1 MITSFT
7 GLAGFKN
14 AFHGWNTSLN
24 RILLWN
30 LRPDWNLIQQEKPDE
45 NSTNNKSNDDSEPP
59 KNEPLNAQFLVAL
72 QHVLN
77 GIPLEKWTHQV
88 NVLSEKE
95 RDMLNEII
103 TLKSNHDD
111 LLEEVGKLR
120 HTTNVPI
127 PIPIQ
132 RPPINESNLRAILDA
147 TDDEIVLINA
157 AYELMDFNLNFEDSF
172 YARYGVK
179 PERGLKI
186 TDLFPEEYSD
196 TAAVLCDRI
205 DKCMQGQPRTY
216 YDRTNLGSYISIAE
230 IKFYPIKN
238 ALQKVT
244 GAAVFAID
252 ITERKQSEETIKR
265 NQQLLSSINRNIKEG
280 LFRSSR
286 DQGLIYVNKAFIEMF
301 EFEGEGEALSCAV
314 PELFSDTVQR
324 QQLLAEIEER
334 GSFTNKEV
342 KFRRKD
348 GSVFW
353 GLLSSM
359 RTTEK
364 DGTVLYDGAI
374 RDITRMK
381 EFEEEIIH
389 SKEIAEN
396 ATRAKS
402 DFLATMSHEIRT
414 PMNGVIGMTSLLS
427 ETALSNEQRDYVDT
441 IRFSG
446 EHLLNIINDILDF
459 SKIEAGHMELE
470 ATPFDLN
477 ALIEEVM
484 NLFSSRAYEKN
495 LELLYS
501 VQNNEVFHLCG
512 DVTRL
517 RQVFVNLIGNAIKFT
532 EKGEVHIEVE
542 KVWENDRRV
551 QLTFNVNDTGIGI
564 PDEKLDRLFKP
575 FSQID
580 NTTTRKYGGTGLG
593 LAISTRLV
601 ELMGGAL
608 KASSIQQKG
617 TRFYFTLEMERTHI
631 EIQQYRN
638 LEKLRDK
645 RILILDDNHTNRKIL
660 EQMFHNYGM
669 HVTSFPNPLLAL
681 AALKEGTRFDMGI
694 IDMRMP
700 DMDGLEFG
708 KHAAQLHT
716 GIPLLLYSSIGSS
729 VSRTEINRFFK
740 GHINKPIRHDVLL
753 NRMVSILEH
762 QNVDKSE
769 STSTSGTTLDN
780 QNIASDFPMKILLAE
795 DNLINQKLAE
805 RVLEI
810 FGYKVDLAENGQQA
824 FDMMQKNGYDLILM
838 DVMMPDVDGIEAT
851 RLIRSE
857 LGAEHQP
864 VIIAVTANALK
875 GDKEMCIE
883 AGMNDYISKPI
894 NTQELRDLLVMY
906 GDGIRKKR
914 DQAT

>member
-1 MITSFT
+1 M
-7 GLAGFKN
+7 
-14 AFHGWNTSLN
+14 
-24 RILLWN
+24 
-30 LRPDWNLIQQEKPDE
+30 
-45 NSTNNKSNDDSEPP
+45 
-59 KNEPLNAQFLVAL
+59 
-72 QHVLN
+72 
-77 GIPLEKWTHQV
+77 
-88 NVLSEKE
+88 
-95 RDMLNEII
+95 
-103 TLKSNHDD
+103 
-111 LLEEVGKLR
+111 
-120 HTTNVPI
+120 
-127 PIPIQ
+127 
-132 RPPINESNLRAILDA
+132 
-147 TDDEIVLINA
+147 
-157 AYELMDFNLNFEDSF
+157 
-172 YARYGVK
+172 
-179 PERGLKI
+179 
-186 TDLFPEEYSD
+186 
-196 TAAVLCDRI
+196 CDRI
-205 DKCMQGQPRTY
+205 DKCIQGHPRTY
-216 YDRTNLGSYISIAE
+216 YDRTNLGTYISIAE
-230 IKFYPIKN
+230 IKIYPIKN
-238 ALQKVT
+238 ALHKVT
-244 GAAVFAID
+244 GAAIFAID
-252 ITERKQSEETIKR
+252 ITERKQTEETIKR

-301 EFEGEGEALSCAV
+301 EFNGEAEALGCAV

-359 RTTEK
+359 RSTEK

-427 ETALSNEQRDYVDT
+427 ETALTTEQRDYVDT

-501 VQNNEVFHLCG
+501 VENNEVYHLCG

-542 KVWENDRRV
+542 KVCENGNRV
-551 QLTFNVNDTGIGI
+551 QLTFTVNDTGIGI

-601 ELMGGAL
+601 ELMGGTL
-608 KASSIQQKG
+608 QASSIIQKG
-617 TRFYFTLEMERTHI
+617 TRFFFTLEMERTHI

-645 RILILDDNHTNRKIL
+645 RILILDDNQTNRKIL
-660 EQMFHNYGM
+660 EQMFQNYGM
-669 HVTSFPNPLLAL
+669 NVTSFPNPLLAL
-681 AALKEGTRFDMGI
+681 AALKEGARFDMGI

-708 KHAAQLHT
+708 KRVSQLET
-716 GIPLLLYSSIGSS
+716 NIPLLLYSSIGSS

-753 NRMVSILEH
+753 NRMVSILEDH
-762 QNVDKSE
+762 DIEKPEN
-769 STSTSGTTLDN
+769 TSPADTSADN
-780 QNIASDFPMKILLAE
+780 QNIAREYPMKILLAE

-810 FGYKVDLAENGQQA
+810 FGYRVDLAENGQQA
-824 FDMMQKNGYDLILM
+824 FDMMAKNSYDLILM

-851 RLIRSE
+851 RRIRSE
-857 LGAEHQP
+857 LNEKQQP

-875 GDKEMCIE
+875 GDKELCIG

-914 DQAT
+914 D

>member
-1 MITSFT
+1 M
-7 GLAGFKN
+7 
-14 AFHGWNTSLN
+14 
-24 RILLWN
+24 WN
-30 LRPDWNLIQQEKPDE
+30 LRPNWKIIQQEKPDE
-45 NSTNNKSNDDSEPP
+45 NSTNNENSNDEELP
-59 KNEPLNAQFLVAL
+59 KNDPTNVQFFAALQQAMNGVAL
-72 QHVLN
+72 ENCSQQFN
-77 GIPLEKWTHQV
+77 A
-88 NVLSEKE
+88 LSEKE

-103 TLKSNHDD
+103 TLKTTNDD

-120 HTTNVPI
+120 NQNQTPTLI
-127 PIPIQ
+127 SSQ
-132 RPPINESNLRAILDA
+132 RPPTNESNLRAILDA

-172 YARYGVK
+172 YARYGIK
-179 PERGLKI
+179 PERGVKI
-186 TDLFPEEYSD
+186 IDLFPQEYSD

-244 GAAVFAID
+244 GTAVFAID

-301 EFEGEGEALSCAV
+301 EFDGEAEALDCAV
-314 PELFSDTVQR
+314 HELFSDTVQR
-324 QQLLAEIEER
+324 QQLLAEIEDR

-501 VQNNEVFHLCG
+501 VENNEVFHLCG

-542 KVWENDRRV
+542 KVWENDGRV

-601 ELMGGAL
+601 ELMGGVL
-608 KASSIQQKG
+608 KASSVQQKG

-631 EIQQYRN
+631 EIQQFHN

-645 RILILDDNHTNRKIL
+645 RIIILDDNHTNRKIL
-660 EQMFHNYGM
+660 EQMFQNYGM
-669 HVTSFPNPLLAL
+669 QVTSFPNPLLAL

-708 KHAAQLHT
+708 KQVAELRT

-753 NRMVSILEH
+753 NRMVSILEN
-762 QNVDKSE
+762 QNIDKAE
-769 STSTSGTTLDN
+769 SIAASGTALDN

-810 FGYKVDLAENGQQA
+810 FGYQVDLAENGQQA

-857 LGAEHQP
+857 LGAKHQP
-864 VIIAVTANALK
+864 IIIAVTANALK
-875 GDKEMCIE
+875 GDKELCIE

>member
-1 MITSFT
+1 LITSFT
-7 GLAGFKN
+7 ELAGFRN
-14 AFHGWNTSLN
+14 AFQGWNTSLN

-30 LRPDWNLIQQEKPDE
+30 LRPNWKLIQQEKTDE
-45 NSTNNKSNDDSEPP
+45 NANNETPHDDEDPQKNDSP
-59 KNEPLNAQFLVAL
+59 NVQFLDGL
-72 QHVLN
+72 QQVLN
-77 GIPLEKWTHQV
+77 GIPLEQSTIPL
-88 NVLSEKE
+88 NTLSEKE
-95 RDMLNEII
+95 RDILNEIL
-103 TLKSNHDD
+103 TLKSNNDD
-111 LLEEVGKLR
+111 LLEEVSELR
-120 HTTNVPI
+120 TKTQTHFSI
-127 PIPIQ
+127 SFQ
-132 RPPINESNLRAILDA
+132 KPPVNETNLRAILDA
-147 TDDEIVLINA
+147 TDDEIVLING
-157 AYELMDFNLNFEDSF
+157 AYELMDFNMNFEDSF

-179 PERGLKI
+179 PERGSKI
-186 TDLFPEEYSD
+186 TELFPKEYSD

-205 DKCMQGQPRTY
+205 DKCMQGNPRTY

-252 ITERKQSEETIKR
+252 ITERKQTEETIKR

-301 EFEGEGEALSCAV
+301 EFGGEAEALSCAV
-314 PELFSDTVQR
+314 AELFSDTVQR

-427 ETALSNEQRDYVDT
+427 ETALTTEQRDYVDT

-501 VQNNEVFHLCG
+501 VENNEVFHLCG

-542 KVWENDRRV
+542 KVWENERRV

-601 ELMGGAL
+601 ELMGGNL
-608 KASSIQQKG
+608 KASSVLQKG

-681 AALKEGTRFDMGI
+681 AALKEGARFDMGI

-708 KHAAQLHT
+708 KHVAQLNT

-729 VSRTEINRFFK
+729 VSRIEINRFFK

-753 NRMVSILEH
+753 NRMVSILEDC
-762 QNVDKSE
+762 NTEKPECPSPVIN
-769 STSTSGTTLDN
+769 TTDN
-780 QNIASDFPMKILLAE
+780 QNIACDFPMKILLAE

-805 RVLEI
+805 RVLEL
-810 FGYKVDLAENGQQA
+810 FGYHVDLAENGQQA
-824 FDMMQKNGYDLILM
+824 FDMMQKNSYDLILM

-851 RLIRSE
+851 RRIRNE
-857 LGAEHQP
+857 LDENLQP
-864 VIIAVTANALK
+864 IIIAVTANALK
-875 GDKEMCIE
+875 GDKELCIA

-914 DQAT
+914 D